1 MIRNRIA
8 ASLSLLA
15 LCAGLTMLTAAPANA
30 ETMIVKNTTST
41 KAWITLYRDAGIAGW
56 AIFNGPNP
64 GFVEPNGSFMYVR
77 GPSVSNG
84 PWRLRFESD
93 VNGKRYDHV
102 TVFWFDGA
110 QHNFNRPGDPDS
122 VFYICS
128 TKEGVPFWSISPKC
142 DRNDNR

>member
-1 MIRNRIA
+1 MIRKRIA

-15 LCAGLTMLTAAPANA
+15 LCIGLAAAPASA
-30 ETMIVKNTTST
+30 ETMVVKNMTGT
-41 KAWITLYRDAGIAGW
+41 KAWITLYRDAGVLGW

-64 GFVEPNGSFMYVR
+64 GYVEPNGTFTYVR
-77 GPSVSNG
+77 GHSVANG

-93 VNGKRYDHV
+93 VNGKRYDHI

-110 QHNFNRPGDPDS
+110 QHNFNKPGDPDS
-122 VFYICS
+122 VFYICA
-128 TKEGVPFWSISPKC
+128 TNGVPFWSISPKC